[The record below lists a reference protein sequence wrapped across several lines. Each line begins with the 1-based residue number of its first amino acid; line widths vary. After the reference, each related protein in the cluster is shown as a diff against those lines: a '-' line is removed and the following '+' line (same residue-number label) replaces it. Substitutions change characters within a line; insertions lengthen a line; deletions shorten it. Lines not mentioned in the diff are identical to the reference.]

1 MVDEL
6 PSLPGLHLSRGVR
19 NPAVAE
25 VRDRLE
31 RLGLLGVCPDGDDP
45 AYFSQQVDSAVR
57 AFQQDR
63 GIVIDGIV
71 GPATFRQLEEARWN
85 LGDRVVSFS
94 PGHMTAGD
102 DVASLQQRLN
112 TLGVEYGR
120 DEGDFGPDTDRAL
133 REFQRNVGLSE
144 DGTCGPAVW
153 RALDRLSRTV
163 KGGAAATLRSEH
175 HHAMARTG
183 VADKVVVIDPGHG
196 GPDYGDVGN
205 RLAEAIVAD
214 DLCRRIEG
222 RLAAIGTQVL
232 VTRPRSHE
240 LEELIDETA
249 RAQFANDTRADLV
262 VSLHTDAEPTGR
274 ARGIATYYFG
284 NAHDESMMG
293 HRFAELV
300 QHEIVRRT
308 DLPDCRTHG
317 KTWDLLRLTRMPAV
331 RIEFGYI
338 SNSADAQRLA
348 DSDFR
353 DVVAEA
359 VSVAVVRFFAP
370 DDGGD
375 SGVTT

>member
-6 PSLPGLHLSRGVR
+6 PSLPGLHLTLGVR

-31 RLGLLGVCPDGDDP
+31 RLGLLGVCPDSEDP
-45 AYFSQQVDSAVR
+45 TRFSPNVDSAVR
-57 AFQQDR
+57 TFQQTR

-85 LGDRVVSFS
+85 LGDRVISYS

-102 DVASLQQRLN
+102 DVANLQQQLN
-112 TLGVEYGR
+112 TLGFDSGR
-120 DEGDFGPDTDRAL
+120 VDGVFGPDTDRAL
-133 REFQRNVGLSE
+133 REFQRNAGLE
-144 DGTCGPAVW
+144 VDGTCGPNVW
-153 RALDRLSRTV
+153 RALGRLARTV
-163 KGGAAATLRSEH
+163 KGGAARTLRSEH

-183 VADKVVVIDPGHG
+183 VSDKVVIIDPGHG
-196 GPDYGDVGN
+196 GPDYGDVAH
-205 RLAEAIVAD
+205 RLAESIIAD

-240 LEELIDETA
+240 LEAELDETT
-249 RAQFANDTRADLV
+249 RAQFANNTGADLV
-262 VSLHTDAEPTGR
+262 VSLHTDAEPSGK
-274 ARGIATYYFG
+274 ARGVATYYFG
-284 NAHDESMMG
+284 NPHDESRMG
-293 HRFAELV
+293 RQFAELV

-308 DLPDCRTHG
+308 DLVDCRTHG

-331 RIEFGYI
+331 RIEFGYLT
-338 SNSADAQRLA
+338 NPGDAQRLA

-370 DDGGD
+370 EDTDPLA
-375 SGVTT
+375 TT

>member
-1 MVDEL
+1 
-6 PSLPGLHLSRGVR
+6 
-19 NPAVAE
+19 
-25 VRDRLE
+25 
-31 RLGLLGVCPDGDDP
+31 
-45 AYFSQQVDSAVR
+45 
-57 AFQQDR
+57 
-63 GIVIDGIV
+63 
-71 GPATFRQLEEARWN
+71 
-85 LGDRVVSFS
+85 
-94 PGHMTAGD
+94 MTAGD

-112 TLGVEYGR
+112 TLGFDSGR
-120 DEGDFGPDTDRAL
+120 VDGVFGPDTDRAL
-133 REFQRNVGLSE
+133 REFQRNVGLDE

-240 LEELIDETA
+240 LEEIIDETA
-249 RAQFANDTRADLV
+249 RAQFANNTGADLV
-262 VSLHTDAEPTGR
+262 VSLHTDAEPTGH

-308 DLPDCRTHG
+308 DLPDCRTHR

-370 DDGGD
+370 DDGGEG
-375 SGVTT
+375 SGSA

>member
-6 PSLPGLHLSRGVR
+6 PTLPGLHLAQGVR

-31 RLGLLGVCPDGDDP
+31 RLGLLGVCAESDDP
-45 AYFSQQVDSAVR
+45 QRFTADVDSAVR

-85 LGDRVVSFS
+85 LGDRVVSYS

-102 DVASLQQRLN
+102 DVANLQQQLN
-112 TLGVEYGR
+112 TLGFDSGR
-120 DEGDFGPDTDRAL
+120 VDGVFGPDTDHAL
-133 REFQRNVGLSE
+133 REFQRNAGLE
-144 DGTCGPAVW
+144 QDGTCGPEVW

-163 KGGAAATLRSEH
+163 KGGAARTLRSEH

-183 VADKVVVIDPGHG
+183 VSDKVVVIDPGHG
-196 GPDYGDVGN
+196 GPDYGDVAN

-240 LEELIDETA
+240 IEEELDETA
-249 RAQFANDTRADLV
+249 RAQFANDTGADLV

-284 NAHDESMMG
+284 NPLDESMMG
-293 HRFAELV
+293 RRFAEIV

-308 DLPDCRTHG
+308 DLVDCRTHG

-331 RIEFGYI
+331 RIEFGYLTNP
-338 SNSADAQRLA
+338 SDAQRLA

-370 DDGGD
+370 EEAD
-375 SGVTT
+375 